1 MSGDLLALLAAIALL
16 GANAFFVGAEFA
28 LVSAR
33 RDRLES
39 LAATGQGTAATVL
52 RAHADL
58 SRMLAAS
65 QLGITICS
73 LLLGRLGE
81 PAVAHL
87 IEGPLGL
94 VGLPE
99 TAVHAIAFALSLAV
113 VVVAH
118 MVLGEMVPKNIAI
131 AGPERAAML
140 LVPPFLVF
148 TTAARPLIAFFN
160 FLANGVLRLAGVE
173 PRDELEAAFTS
184 GELADLITESRRE
197 GLLDDEETSRLTRTL
212 DSAQATVADV
222 VIPTADLVALPARPG
237 VDDVAA
243 AVAGTGFS
251 RFPLR
256 AADGRLTG
264 YVHVKDILDLQPGA
278 PVPPARVRALPEVP
292 LSARLDE
299 ALSVLRRHR
308 AHLGRAV
315 DARGTTTGVV
325 TMEDLIERYVG
336 TVRDATHAGASVAG
350 WSPPGT
356 PPAGSPPAS
365 TPASPS
371 SPSRSAG

>member
-33 RDRLES
+33 RDRLEG
-39 LAATGQGTAATVL
+39 LAAAGSGPAVATVL

-65 QLGITICS
+65 QLGITVCS

-87 IEGPLGL
+87 IEAPLKL
-94 VGLPE
+94 AGLPE
-99 TAVHAIAFALSLAV
+99 TAVHAVAFALSLAI

-131 AGPERAAML
+131 AGPERAALL

-148 TTAARPLIAFFN
+148 TKAARPLIAFFN
-160 FLANGVLRLAGVE
+160 LIANGVLRLAGVE

-184 GELADLITESRRE
+184 GELADLITESGRE
-197 GLLDDEETSRLTRTL
+197 GLLDDEETRRITRTL
-212 DSAQATVADV
+212 DSAQARVADV
-222 VIPTADLVALPARPG
+222 VIPIGDLVTLPPRPT
-237 VDDVAA
+237 VDDLAR
-243 AVAGTGFS
+243 AVADTGYS

-264 YVHVKDILDLQPGA
+264 YLHVKDILDLDGGRV
-278 PVPPARVRALPEVP
+278 VPAGRVRALPEVP
-292 LSARLDE
+292 ATARLDE
-299 ALSVLRRHR
+299 AVSLLRRHR
-308 AHLGRAV
+308 AHLGRV
-315 DARGTTTGVV
+315 VGPRGATAGVV
-325 TMEDLIERYVG
+325 TMEDLVERYVG
-336 TVRDATHAGASVAG
+336 TVRDTTHL
-350 WSPPGT
+350 T
-356 PPAGSPPAS
+356 
-365 TPASPS
+365 
-371 SPSRSAG
+371 

>member
-1 MSGDLLALLAAIALL
+1 MNGDLLALLAAVALL

-39 LAATGQGTAATVL
+39 LAATGQGTARTVL

-87 IEGPLGL
+87 IEAPLGL

-99 TAVHAIAFALSLAV
+99 TAVHAIAFAISLAIV
-113 VVVAH
+113 VTAH
-118 MVLGEMVPKNIAI
+118 MLLGEMVPKNIAI
-131 AGPERAAML
+131 AGPERAAL
-140 LVPPFLVF
+140 WLVPPFLVF
-148 TTAARPLIAFFN
+148 TTAARPLIALFN
-160 FLANGVLRLAGVE
+160 YLANGVLRLVGVE

-197 GLLDDEETSRLTRTL
+197 GFLDDAETSRLTRTL
-212 DSAQATVADV
+212 ASARATVADV
-222 VIPTADLVALPARPG
+222 VIPTADLVTLPAHPA

-264 YVHVKDILDLQPGA
+264 YVHVKDILDLDDGA
-278 PVPPARVRALPEVP
+278 PVPAARVRALPEVP
-292 LSARLDE
+292 LGARLDE

-315 DARGTTTGVV
+315 DAAGATAGVV

-336 TVRDATHAGASVAG
+336 TVRDATHA
-350 WSPPGT
+350 T
-356 PPAGSPPAS
+356 
-365 TPASPS
+365 
-371 SPSRSAG
+371 

>member
-1 MSGDLLALLAAIALL
+1 MTGGDLLALLAAIALL
-16 GANAFFVGAEFA
+16 GGNAFFVGAEFA

-39 LAATGQGTAATVL
+39 LAAGGVGTARTVL

-87 IEGPLGL
+87 IEAPLGL
-94 VGLPE
+94 LGLPE
-99 TAVHAIAFALSLAV
+99 AVVHAIAFAVSLAIV
-113 VVVAH
+113 VTAH

-148 TTAARPLIAFFN
+148 TQAARPLIGLFN
-160 FLANGVLRLAGVE
+160 FLANGVLRLVGVE
-173 PRDELEAAFTS
+173 PRDELEAAFTT
-184 GELADLITESRRE
+184 GEIADLITESRRE

-212 DSAQATVADV
+212 DSARATVADV
-222 VIPTADLVALPARPG
+222 VIPTADLVTVPARPG

-243 AVAGTGFS
+243 AVAATGFS

-256 AADGRLTG
+256 AGDGRLTG
-264 YVHVKDILDLQPGA
+264 YVHVKDILDLSPGA
-278 PVPPARVRALPEVP
+278 AVPAARVRALPEVP
-292 LSARLDE
+292 LAARLDE

-315 DARGTTTGVV
+315 DADGTTVGLV

-336 TVRDATHAGASVAG
+336 TVRDTTHAGEPVR
-350 WSPPGT
+350 SP
-356 PPAGSPPAS
+356 
-365 TPASPS
+365 
-371 SPSRSAG
+371 

>member
-1 MSGDLLALLAAIALL
+1 VGSDVLALLAAVLL
-16 GANAFFVGAEFA
+16 LAGNAFFVGAEFA

-39 LAATGQGTAATVL
+39 MAGSGQGAAAVVL

-87 IEGPLGL
+87 IEVPLEL
-94 VGLPE
+94 VGMPE
-99 TAVHAIAFALSLAV
+99 AFLHPIAFAVSLAI

-131 AGPERAAML
+131 AGPEAAAL
-140 LVPPFLVF
+140 WLVPPFLVF
-148 TTAARPLIAFFN
+148 ARAAAPLIGFFN
-160 FLANGVLRLAGVE
+160 FLANGVLRLVGVE

-184 GELADLITESRRE
+184 GELADLITESRAE

-212 DSAQATVADV
+212 RSAQATVADV
-222 VIPTADLVALPARPG
+222 LIGDADLVTLSPHPVVG
-237 VDDVAA
+237 DVARVVA
-243 AVAGTGFS
+243 ATGYS

-256 AADGRLTG
+256 APDGRLTG
-264 YVHVKDILDLQPGA
+264 YVHVKDILDLIDGA
-278 PVPPARVRALPEVP
+278 DPDERTPVPAARVRALPEVP
-292 LSARLDE
+292 IGARLDD
-299 ALSVLRRHR
+299 ALAVLRRHR

-315 DARGTTTGVV
+315 RPDGGTAGLV

-336 TVRDATHAGASVAG
+336 SVRDATHA
-350 WSPPGT
+350 PGDQVRPT
-356 PPAGSPPAS
+356 
-365 TPASPS
+365 
-371 SPSRSAG
+371 